1 MPFGMSSGSTSRRC
15 GDYLNTDL
23 RRQVDIVAM
32 WDTIEHLKRPDL
44 FIKKMASDI
53 KPGGL
58 LSDHDGRYRAA

>member
-1 MPFGMSSGSTSRRC
+1 
-15 GDYLNTDL
+15 
-23 RRQVDIVAM
+23 M